1 MKAAANQFAGTLAA
15 VGTERIYGVADDSP
29 NGLRLEAGLS
39 MPEAACHCT
48 GNRAC
53 GAQWFRILLG
63 APVLLFALTGCSGGV
78 LDPKGPIGAS
88 NRLILINALEIMLV
102 IVIPTIAAA
111 LFFAWWY
118 RASNTRAQYK
128 PHFAYSGQLE
138 LIVWSIPTLVI
149 LFLGGV
155 IWIGSHELDPANP
168 IASINKPLK
177 VQAVSL
183 DWKWLFIY
191 PDQGVASVNE
201 LVMPVGVPVHF
212 SLTSGSVMN
221 NFFVPQLGS
230 MIATMNGMVTQL
242 HLKADHP
249 GNYLGLSA
257 QFSGDGFSGMN
268 FTTRA
273 MPADEF
279 EKWVT
284 GAKQSGPALDRAA
297 YAALKQQSQN
307 VAPFTYRT
315 IDPNLFQAV
324 ATQEI
329 SPGPGPSPG
338 RAGVSVRPK
347 HEG

>member
-1 MKAAANQFAGTLAA
+1 MQPKMSVARPKWFRTLA
-15 VGTERIYGVADDSP
+15 
-29 NGLRLEAGLS
+29 
-39 MPEAACHCT
+39 
-48 GNRAC
+48 
-53 GAQWFRILLG
+53 GALVSL
-63 APVLLFALTGCSGGV
+63 PALTGCSGGV

-88 NRLILINALEIMLV
+88 NSLILMNALEIMLV

-111 LFFAWWY
+111 LLFAWWY
-118 RASNTRAQYK
+118 RASNTRARYR

-138 LIVWSIPTLVI
+138 LIVWSIPILVI

-168 IASINKPLK
+168 IADPNKPLK

-191 PDQGVASVNE
+191 PDQGIASVNE

-212 SLTSGSVMN
+212 SLSSSSVMN

-242 HLKADHP
+242 HLKADRP
-249 GNYLGLSA
+249 GTYLGLSA

-268 FTTRA
+268 FKTRA
-273 MPADEF
+273 VPQDEF
-279 EKWVT
+279 ETWVAS
-284 GAKQSGPALDRAA
+284 AKQSGPALDQAA

-307 VAPFTYRT
+307 VTPFTYRT
-315 IDPNLFQAV
+315 VDPNLFQAV
-324 ATQEI
+324 VSQEI
-329 SPGPGPSPG
+329 PPGPGPRTGP
-338 RAGVSVRPK
+338 AGPNVRPR